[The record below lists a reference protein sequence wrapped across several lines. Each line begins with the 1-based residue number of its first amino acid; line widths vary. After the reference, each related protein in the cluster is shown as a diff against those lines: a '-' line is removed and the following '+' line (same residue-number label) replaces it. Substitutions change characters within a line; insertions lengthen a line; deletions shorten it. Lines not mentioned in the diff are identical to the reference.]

1 MGMHDAVVAG
11 ILVVLALIVR
21 FPVQYR
27 RGMARLCSVEEERIP
42 PYPRKAA
49 IPLFVF
55 FGLILVLDLLRDLG
69 WR

>member
-27 RGMARLCSVEEERIP
+27 RGMARLCSIEEERIP

-55 FGLILVLDLLRDLG
+55 FGLILVLHLLRDLG